1 MSPSITSGQILSD
14 VVLGEDVE
22 ATLKQKIGKY
32 EITGILGRGG
42 MGVVYRAE
50 DKRIGRKVAIKTL
63 TEGFSG
69 QPEMLERF
77 YREAQAGILQH
88 PNIVIVYD
96 LGDEDGVPFIVMEFV
111 EGEPLDKLINSGR
124 QIHLIDKLSIIEQV
138 CAGLGYAHRRGV
150 VHRDIK
156 PANVMVQPDGH
167 AKIVDFGIARVQGS
181 SVEGG
186 LTRTGNVIGT
196 IHYIAPERLKGQPFD
211 GRSDLFAT
219 GVMLYYLVAGQLPF
233 SGEDMTVL
241 QKLVNEPHPPLS
253 TWLAKYPKELDA
265 IIDRSLA
272 KDPEQRYATAE
283 EFAADLHGLAEELK
297 KGQVVELFADAE
309 RLASE
314 EQFGRAREVLLQLV
328 RIDPQHPGARQLLSA
343 VQQNLGRL
351 QRAEQVRQLVAE
363 AEEAITATRYP
374 EAMNALDQA
383 VRLDPEN
390 AELKAKLEET
400 RQKKQRFDE
409 ISSLMTQADSLGQRG
424 DWTGAAR
431 VVEKAMHLDQQ
442 DSKIRALYGEYSRQ
456 AKIAAQQGQIRDLLG
471 KARQELSSRRF
482 TEAIEIL
489 REVGKLDPAQAEME
503 SLLQAAVSGQE
514 QERRRKLL
522 EQIQAE
528 IENCLAGED
537 YDRATDLVERAVQQL
552 PSEASLLQLKT
563 RVALQTRNY
572 RARQFIATTVAKVQ
586 ELFLE
591 SPNEALAVVQAALK
605 ELPGEERLL
614 ALEDSLLQRLKAA
627 AKEETR
633 SRYLRKAQD
642 AMDKGQFEQ
651 AIEILESYQLEFLDS
666 AGVSELL
673 ELARNDLAQRKRRE
687 LIAHSISQA
696 RSLMSEQRVDEAIRL
711 LEPACSETGDASL
724 QRILAEARAQQE
736 EAERKMGAQM
746 VRILRLRERG
756 QLEEAMELLQAVPAA
771 SVAGSQPYTL
781 LNEIRSELSRK
792 QATHKALAA
801 ATEAIEQ
808 GRFQAAIDSLVSVQ
822 RAYGETEELKR
833 GIAEIEARRKQLA
846 NESVGGAIEAAR
858 NALVSNEAAA
868 ALEQLKQVADQ
879 VGFADAPLQAD
890 WKRLGAEASKAR
902 AQKPGPAAPI
912 GFDAEVAAEPAPRKM
927 LVPMLAGGALV
938 VVLGVGGI
946 VWFNA
951 QKAKTVVQTPTP
963 TPGPVIPNPPPAAP
977 SGTLVVQGSTDN
989 IEVFVDGVAKG
1000 FTLADGTVKLPLDP
1014 GSHSIRFTKPGFSD
1028 CQQTTVTIKLNA
1040 VATVPCQMKQLSTTA
1055 PAPPTD
1061 AFLTIH
1067 STPNASL
1074 SIDGAAQGKADA
1086 RGDLI
1091 VTVKPGS
1098 HALSLG
1104 LDGYQTSNLNLSVK
1118 AGERKDI
1125 FNTLNPIPVKAAPS
1139 APTAVF
1145 TASSQTI
1152 EQGQSVTLNWQTA
1165 NASEVTIDNGVGP
1178 VSSSGQRDVTPGG
1191 STTYVLTAKGE
1202 GGTQQRTV
1210 SVTVEAKKQQPQQQ
1224 QPPPQPQPQPQPVD
1238 ESVPIRSLVGSFNS
1252 ALASHNV
1259 SGMLAVFPGYKEA
1272 KKWQDTFKAVPGM
1285 KVTDACPDAGLNIS
1299 GDTASWNCS
1308 ISIVTPGNSPPP
1320 PSRIRFTL
1328 VKRNGSWTITEW
1340 R

>member
-1 MSPSITSGQILSD
+1 
-14 VVLGEDVE
+14 VVLGETVE

-124 QIHLIDKLSIIEQV
+124 QISLIDKLSIIEQV

-211 GRSDLFAT
+211 GRSDLFAV

-241 QKLVNEPHPPLS
+241 QKLVNEQHPPLS

-328 RIDPQHPGARQLLSA
+328 RIDPQHSGARQLLNA
-343 VQQNLGRL
+343 VQQNLARL

-363 AEEAITATRYP
+363 AEEAIAATRFP
-374 EAMNALDQA
+374 EAMNALDNA
-383 VRLDPEN
+383 VRLDPDN
-390 AELKAKLEET
+390 AELKARLEET
-400 RQKKQRFDE
+400 KQKKQRFDE

-424 DWTGAAR
+424 DWTGAAK

-456 AKIAAQQGQIRDLLG
+456 AKIAAQQGQIRDMLG

-514 QERRRKLL
+514 QERRRRLL

-528 IENCLAGED
+528 IENCLAAED

-552 PSEASLLQLKT
+552 PSEASLIQLKT

-572 RARQFIATTVAKVQ
+572 RARQFIATTVTKAQ

-627 AKEETR
+627 EKEETR

-666 AGVSELL
+666 QGVSELL
-673 ELARNDLAQRKRRE
+673 ELAKNDLAQRKRRE
-687 LIAHSISQA
+687 RIAGSIAQA
-696 RSLMSEQRVDEAIRL
+696 RALMGEQRFDEAIRL
-711 LEPACSETGDASL
+711 LEPVCSETGDASL
-724 QRILAEARAQQE
+724 QRILAEARTQQE

-756 QLEEAMELLQAVPAA
+756 QLEEAIELLQAVPAA
-771 SVAGSQPYTL
+771 SVAGSQAHTL
-781 LNEIRSELSRK
+781 LNEIRGELSRK
-792 QATHKALAA
+792 QATHKALTA
-801 ATEAIEQ
+801 ATEAIEA
-808 GRFQAAIDSLVSVQ
+808 GEFQKAIDSLMSVQ

-846 NESVGGAIEAAR
+846 NETVVNAIEAAR
-858 NALVSNEAAA
+858 AALVSNEAAA
-868 ALEQLKQVADQ
+868 AIEKLKQVAGQ
-879 VGFADAPLQAD
+879 VEFADAPLQAD
-890 WKRLGAEASKAR
+890 WKRLGAEASKPVAR
-902 AQKPGPAAPI
+902 KTGTVPQI
-912 GFDAEVAAEPAPRKM
+912 GFDAAVAEEPQKKKQPIAII
-927 LVPMLAGGALV
+927 VGGVLV
-938 VVLGVGGI
+938 VVLVVVAIFVFKGKQPQPQQGQQQQG
-946 VWFNA
+946 
-951 QKAKTVVQTPTP
+951 QQLLPPQPKATT
-963 TPGPVIPNPPPAAP
+963 
-977 SGTLVVQGSTDN
+977 GTLLVKGSVEE
-989 IEVFVDGVAKG
+989 IAIGVDGANNTKG
-1000 FTLADGTVKLPLDP
+1000 FTLPDGTASISLDP
-1014 GSHSIRFTKPGFSD
+1014 GVHTISFSKPGYTG
-1028 CQQTTVTIKLNA
+1028 CAAQNVTI
-1040 VATVPCQMKQLSTTA
+1040 VAGGQVSVECQMTKEVGKPLP
-1055 PAPPTD
+1055 PATD
-1061 AFLTIH
+1061 AYVTIH
-1067 STPNASL
+1067 SIPKASVSL
-1074 SIDGAAQGKADA
+1074 DGAAQGVVDSNST
-1086 RGDLI
+1086 I
-1091 VTVKPGS
+1091 IIHIPQVKPGN
-1098 HALSLG
+1098 HTIAVSLA
-1104 LDGYQTSNLNLSVK
+1104 GYQGAAKEFSIK
-1118 AGERKDI
+1118 AGDKKDFTI
-1125 FNTLNPIPVKAAPS
+1125 LMSPVEVASKQVTPV
-1139 APTAVF
+1139 TAVLL
-1145 TASSQTI
+1145 ASTTSV
-1152 EQGQSVTLNWQTA
+1152 EQGKSVTLTWKTTG
-1165 NASEVTIDNGVGP
+1165 ASEVSIDNGIGP
-1178 VSSSGQRDVTPGG
+1178 VNPSGDKSFAPEK
-1191 STTYVLTAKGE
+1191 SATYTLTAKGE
-1202 GGTQQRTV
+1202 GGTQTSPVTITV
-1210 SVTVEAKKQQPQQQ
+1210 VA
-1224 QPPPQPQPQPQPVD
+1224 PPPPPKPEPKENKETETAKTTPAPVD
-1238 ESVPIRSLVGSFNS
+1238 ESVPIRALVESFNS
-1252 ALASHNV
+1252 ALSARNV
-1259 SGMLAVFPGYKEA
+1259 NGMVAAFPGMRDA
-1272 KKWQDTFKAVPGM
+1272 KKWQDVFKGGI
-1285 KVTDACPDAGLNIS
+1285 KVTDSCPASALTIS
-1299 GDTASWNCS
+1299 GDSATWGCS
-1308 ISIVTPGNSPPP
+1308 VSFTVPGSSPQAPK
-1320 PSRIRFTL
+1320 RIRFTL
-1328 VKRNGSWTITEW
+1328 AKRNGSWTITDW
-1340 R
+1340 Q